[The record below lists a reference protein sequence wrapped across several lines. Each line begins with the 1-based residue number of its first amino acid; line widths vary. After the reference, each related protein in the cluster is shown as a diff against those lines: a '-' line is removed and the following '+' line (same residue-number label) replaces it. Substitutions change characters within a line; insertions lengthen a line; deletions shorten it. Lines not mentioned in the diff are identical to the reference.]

1 MGLNAYLGAMSEC
14 DILIDTNLVLHFQ
27 PIDQIDWCALT
38 ECDRCTLVIAPIL
51 LRELE
56 KKKIFSPSSAL
67 KERAGRTIDF
77 LVGKMALP
85 DPIDLRAK
93 VTLAFVEQEPAI
105 NFSSHQLVREI
116 NDDHYIA
123 TAIERQ
129 AAGRTTLIASND
141 GGMAMK
147 LRSRAIK
154 VLRLPDT
161 LRLPDEVDA
170 EAKELRDAKR
180 EIARLKSR
188 LPKLSVTFRG
198 GAAKQEIRN
207 ARAIDLG
214 VPSLAKI
221 RAEHPLLSLP
231 REAPAPAPGA
241 LSGLRGISA
250 LGMPSRERIEQY
262 NGALRDYY
270 ARYERYLGELR
281 EWSELL
287 RLTAEVHLV
296 LENDGSASATDIDV
310 TVTFPQNVFLSS
322 VRDRP
327 SEPKAPKP
335 PARPTLGVLNSYFG
349 EEARITF
356 PDYRALH
363 FDFHDGAVY
372 IDEDNPHAV
381 QFSAKSLKQKCELCF
396 DGFLLI
402 RAPDLTG
409 KGVEVEVDI
418 TFHEAEPV
426 QHKLAIT
433 FVEVSAPESDD

>member
-1 MGLNAYLGAMSEC
+1 MVNVYLGAMSEC
-14 DILIDTNLVLHFQ
+14 DILIDTNQVLHFQ

-38 ECDRCTLVIAPIL
+38 GCDRCTLVIAPIL

-56 KKKIFSPSSAL
+56 QKKIFSPSATL
-67 KERAGRTIDF
+67 KMRAGRMIDF
-77 LVGKMALP
+77 LVSKTALP
-85 DPIDLRAK
+85 DPIELRPK

-105 NFSSHQLVREI
+105 DFAAHRLIREI

-123 TAIERQ
+123 SAIERQ
-129 AAGRTTLIASND
+129 AVGRTTLIASND

-147 LRSRAIK
+147 LRSRTIK
-154 VLRLPDT
+154 VLRLPDM

-188 LPKLSVTFRG
+188 QPKLSVTFRG
-198 GAAKQEIRN
+198 GATKHEIRN
-207 ARAIDLG
+207 ARTIELG
-214 VPSLAKI
+214 APSLAAI
-221 RAEHPLLSLP
+221 RAEHPLLP
-231 REAPAPAPGA
+231 IPGEAPASTVGA

-250 LGMPSRERIEQY
+250 LGMPNRERIEQY

-270 ARYERYLGELR
+270 ARYEHYLGELR
-281 EWSELL
+281 EWTEIF
-287 RLTAEVHLV
+287 RLTAKIHLV
-296 LENDGSASATDIDV
+296 LENDGSATATNIDV
-310 TVTFPQNVFLSS
+310 TVTFPQNVILSS
-322 VRDRP
+322 VRDRS
-327 SEPKAPKP
+327 SEPEAPKP
-335 PARPTLGVLNSYFG
+335 PARPNTFGGLHSFYGEGV
-349 EEARITF
+349 RPIF
-356 PDYRALH
+356 PDYRAPD
-363 FDFHDGAVY
+363 FNFHDGAVY

-381 QFSAKSLKQKCELCF
+381 QFSAKSLKQKCELGF

-402 RAPDLTG
+402 RTPNLTG

-433 FVEVSAPESDD
+433 FVEVDAPDSDD

>member
-1 MGLNAYLGAMSEC
+1 MLNAYLGTMSDC
-14 DILIDTNLVLHFQ
+14 DVLIDTNQVLHFQ

-56 KKKIFSPSSAL
+56 QKKIFSPSAAL
-67 KERAGRTIDF
+67 KARAGRMIDF

-85 DPIDLRAK
+85 DPIELRPN

-105 NFSSHQLVREI
+105 DFAAHQLIREI

-129 AAGRTTLIASND
+129 TAGRTMLIASND

-154 VLRLPDT
+154 ILRLPDT

-180 EIARLKSR
+180 EIAQLKSR
-188 LPKLSVTFRG
+188 KPKLSVTFRG
-198 GAAKQEIRN
+198 GATKHEIRN
-207 ARAIDLG
+207 ARAIELG
-214 VPSLAKI
+214 VPSLAEI
-221 RAEHPLLSLP
+221 RAEHSLLP
-231 REAPAPAPGA
+231 MPGEAPAPTVGA

-262 NGALRDYY
+262 NEALRNYY
-270 ARYERYLGELR
+270 ARYERYLAELR
-281 EWSELL
+281 EWTEIF
-287 RLTAEVHLV
+287 RLTAEIHLV
-296 LENDGSASATDIDV
+296 LENDGSATATNIDV

-327 SEPKAPKP
+327 SEPEAPKP
-335 PARPTLGVLNSYFG
+335 PARPNTFGGLNSYLG
-349 EEARITF
+349 EGARLTF
-356 PDYRALH
+356 PDYRAPH

-372 IDEDNPHAV
+372 VDEDNPHTV
-381 QFSAKSLKQKCELCF
+381 QFSAKSLKQKCELGI
-396 DGFLLI
+396 DGFLLM

-409 KGVEVEVDI
+409 KGVEVDVDI

-433 FVEVSAPESDD
+433 FIEVNAPDSDD